1 MVKCL
6 NEAPRGYKSP
16 GYEKIRTTLLSAQK
30 LNLEAKLAPIR
41 DSWLISGVS
50 IIFYGWKDQRN
61 RPLINVIAQSPHG
74 AMFLKAV
81 DCEGQM
87 KDSQFIADILIEAI
101 ELVGP
106 ENVVQVI
113 TDNATVCRAAGLI
126 VEGKYQHIFWTP
138 CAVHSLNL
146 MLSKLGKQI
155 EWIRKIFEEAKE
167 IQAFITNHHM
177 SQGIYK
183 EFAKLE
189 ILKVPIL

>member
-1 MVKCL
+1 MGR
-6 NEAPRGYKSP
+6 NR
-16 GYEKIRTTLLSAQK
+16 
-30 LNLEAKLAPIR
+30 
-41 DSWLISGVS
+41 VS
-50 IIFYGWKDQRN
+50 IISDGWKDQRN

-87 KDSQFIADILIEAI
+87 KDSQFIANILIEAI

-113 TDNATVCRAAGLI
+113 TDNATVFRAAGLI

-138 CAVHSLNL
+138 CVVHSLNL
-146 MLSKLGKQI
+146 MLSKMGKQI
-155 EWIRKIFEEAKE
+155 EWIRVIFEEAKE
-167 IQAFITNHHM
+167 IQAFITNHNM
-177 SQGIYK
+177 SQGIYM

-189 ILKVPIL
+189 LLRIPKL

>member
-1 MVKCL
+1 
-6 NEAPRGYKSP
+6 
-16 GYEKIRTTLLSAQK
+16 
-30 LNLEAKLAPIR
+30 
-41 DSWLISGVS
+41 
-50 IIFYGWKDQRN
+50 
-61 RPLINVIAQSPHG
+61 LINVISQSPHG

-87 KDSQFIADILIEAI
+87 KDSQFIANILIEAV

-138 CAVHSLNL
+138 CVVHSLNL

-155 EWIRKIFEEAKE
+155 EWI
-167 IQAFITNHHM
+167 
-177 SQGIYK
+177 
-183 EFAKLE
+183 
-189 ILKVPIL
+189 